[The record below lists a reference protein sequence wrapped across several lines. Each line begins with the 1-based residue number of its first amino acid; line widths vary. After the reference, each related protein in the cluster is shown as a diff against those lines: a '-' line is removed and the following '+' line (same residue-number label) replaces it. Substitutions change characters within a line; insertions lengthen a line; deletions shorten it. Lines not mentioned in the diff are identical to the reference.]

1 MSKESIMEC
10 LVTNVPGL
18 DVLLGGGLP
27 ESSFNII
34 AGTPGSGNTKLAH
47 QIMFALAKS
56 DYKAL
61 FFTVMGE
68 PALKMLRYQQQFS
81 FFDAEKV
88 NKSIR
93 FVNLADDLVKGDY
106 DGVMARITKEMEIDS
121 PRLVFVDSFRSISDA
136 N

>member
-1 MSKESIMEC
+1 MLPGAIPLLISPARSYNMSKESIIEC

-34 AGTPGSGNTKLAH
+34 AGTPGSGKTTLAH
-47 QIMFALAKS
+47 QIMFSLTKP

-68 PALKMLRYQQQFS
+68 PALKMLRYQQQF
-81 FFDAEKV
+81 
-88 NKSIR
+88 
-93 FVNLADDLVKGDY
+93 
-106 DGVMARITKEMEIDS
+106 
-121 PRLVFVDSFRSISDA
+121 RSEEHTSELQSL
-136 N
+136 

>member
-1 MSKESIMEC
+1 MSKESIIEC

-34 AGTPGSGNTKLAH
+34 AGTPGSGKTTLAH
-47 QIMFALAKS
+47 QIMFSLAKP

-68 PALKMLRYQQQFS
+68 PALKMLRYPQQFS

-93 FVNLADDLVKGDY
+93 FVNLADDLVKGEY
-106 DGVMARITKEMEIDS
+106 DGVIARIMKEMAI
-121 PRLVFVDSFRSISDA
+121 
-136 N
+136 NN